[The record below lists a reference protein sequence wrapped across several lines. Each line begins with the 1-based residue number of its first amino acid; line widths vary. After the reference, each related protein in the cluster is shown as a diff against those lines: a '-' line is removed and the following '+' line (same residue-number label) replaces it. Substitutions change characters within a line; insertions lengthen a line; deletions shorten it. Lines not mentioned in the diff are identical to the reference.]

1 MITTRTNYNGAV
13 IEVKGT
19 FSDDAK
25 KTLNQ
30 CLEEILLRHVDDLI
44 SHTDLEG
51 TPSCGRPDCYK
62 NKTKIELDKA

>member
-44 SHTDLEG
+44 NHTALEKTPHVDDL
-51 TPSCGRPDCYK
+51 K
-62 NKTKIELDKA
+62 NPK

>member
-30 CLEEILLRHVDDLI
+30 CLEEILLRHVDDL
-44 SHTDLEG
+44 TKE
-51 TPSCGRPDCYK
+51 YK
-62 NKTKIELDKA
+62 NKTKIELDKP